1 MQVFNKIHNFVKDL
15 KNQMNMRENNFVV
28 IREYDSVNDAEWD
41 KSILEG
47 EGVWATIQNELMS
60 TIYPIGAMPA
70 QLVVRQEDKKR
81 AEEILE
87 AFSN

>member
-1 MQVFNKIHNFVKDL
+1 
-15 KNQMNMRENNFVV
+15 MRENNFVV